1 MKSSSAGCGCTT
13 TTERSSSNRL
23 PVDIPGY
30 TIDRLIAEGASASVY
45 LALQQSLGRTVAL
58 KVLDKLDNAEQSARF
73 LAEGELIASLNH
85 RNINTIYDVGRV
97 GDRHYLAME
106 YLEGGSL
113 AERIAKGMR
122 LSAVLDVL
130 ESMAA
135 CLDFLHSKGIVHR
148 DVKPGNILFHADG
161 TAKLTDFGIAKQLGR
176 DQQLTMDGT
185 ALGSPH
191 YLSPEQATNQPL
203 DGRSDIYSLGVVF
216 YEMLTGRKPFSEDS
230 HVQTIVAH
238 INQPVPKLP
247 EHLATYQ
254 PLLERMMAKEP
265 HERFGSAAELLGYV
279 RGIRQTNPE
288 KEPAFWQTPAYAL
301 GSSSLLVATLV
312 TSYLLWPTPAVQGP
326 TTPAAVAEAPAAV
339 EMVVAPSTAAAVSPP
354 AITTPTP
361 VAEPPAPVAEP
372 PTPVTAPPAPVA
384 ATPAPITEPPAPVTT
399 TPSPIESWLASA
411 EQAYRDNRLTFPK
424 DDSALAYYNRVLA
437 EQPGNPAANAGVARI
452 VERYHDMASRALER
466 GETGRARRYAAR
478 GLNIDPQHA
487 GLKGITEQ
495 LAQRP
500 EPATAQRPAPAAE
513 QQPDAVEKAVENVKS
528 WWQRNIN

>member
-1 MKSSSAGCGCTT
+1 M
-13 TTERSSSNRL
+13 
-23 PVDIPGY
+23 DIPGY
-30 TIDRLIAEGASASVY
+30 TIDHLIAEGATASVY

-73 LAEGELIASLNH
+73 LAEGGLIASLNH
-85 RNINTIYDVGRV
+85 RNINTLYDVGRV

-113 AERIAKGMR
+113 AERITKGMR
-122 LSAVLDVL
+122 LTAVLDVL
-130 ESMAA
+130 EAMAA
-135 CLDFLHSKGIVHR
+135 CLDFLHGKGIVHR

-203 DGRSDIYSLGVVF
+203 DGRSDIYSLGIVF

-238 INQPVPKLP
+238 LNQPVPKLP
-247 EHLATYQ
+247 EHLDTYQ

-265 HERFGSAAELLGYV
+265 HERFGSAAELLGYI
-279 RGIRQTNPE
+279 RGIRQANPE

-301 GSSSLLVATLV
+301 GSAGLLLATLV
-312 TSYLLWPTPAVQGP
+312 SAYLLWPAPPVQAPPA
-326 TTPAAVAEAPAAV
+326 TTTAAMPPAAAEVTVAVTAPATPSEPVAPPQTAEPTAMVEPQPQITAPPAQVAEQ
-339 EMVVAPSTAAAVSPP
+339 
-354 AITTPTP
+354 
-361 VAEPPAPVAEP
+361 PAPVAEP
-372 PTPVTAPPAPVA
+372 QAQIAEQPVPVS
-384 ATPAPITEPPAPVTT
+384 EPPAPVTA
-399 TPSPIESWLASA
+399 PPPAPIDAWLASA
-411 EQAYRDNRLTFPK
+411 EQAYQQNRLTFP
-424 DDSALAYYNRVLA
+424 DDKSALTYYNRVLA
-437 EQPGNPAANAGVARI
+437 EQPDHPKAQAGVARI
-452 VERYHDMASRALER
+452 VERYHGMAGRALER
-466 GETGRARRYAAR
+466 GETARAERYVTR

-487 GLKGITEQ
+487 GLQGIAEQ
-495 LAQRP
+495 LASK
-500 EPATAQRPAPAAE
+500 PAAPTPVAAE
-513 QQPDAVEKAVENVKS
+513 KQPDPVEKAVENVKS